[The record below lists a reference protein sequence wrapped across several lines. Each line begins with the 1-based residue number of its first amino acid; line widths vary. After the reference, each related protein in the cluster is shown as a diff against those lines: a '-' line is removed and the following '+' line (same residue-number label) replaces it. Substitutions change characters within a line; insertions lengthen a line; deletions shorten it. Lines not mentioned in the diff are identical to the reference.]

1 MDGFFW
7 LILSMIFR
15 VWYVIVIMFFINV
28 NLYNIMKLGKI
39 VIIEY
44 CIKLIIDLRLED
56 VFSELFV
63 DIVMIKKGVY

>member
-28 NLYNIMKLGKI
+28 NLYNIIKLGKI

>member
-1 MDGFFW
+1 
-7 LILSMIFR
+7 
-15 VWYVIVIMFFINV
+15 MFFINV

-63 DIVMIKKGVY
+63 DIVMIKKEIY

>member
-1 MDGFFW
+1 
-7 LILSMIFR
+7 
-15 VWYVIVIMFFINV
+15 MFFINV

-44 CIKLIIDLRLED
+44 CIKLIIDLRLEV

>member
-63 DIVMIKKGVY
+63 DIVMIKKEIY

>member
-1 MDGFFW
+1 
-7 LILSMIFR
+7 
-15 VWYVIVIMFFINV
+15 
-28 NLYNIMKLGKI
+28 MKLGKI

>member
-63 DIVMIKKGVY
+63 DIVLIKKGVY

>member
-63 DIVMIKKGVY
+63 DIVMIKKGIY

>member
-1 MDGFFW
+1 
-7 LILSMIFR
+7 
-15 VWYVIVIMFFINV
+15 MFFINV

-63 DIVMIKKGVY
+63 DIVMIKKGIY

>member
-44 CIKLIIDLRLED
+44 CIKLIIDLR
-56 VFSELFV
+56 
-63 DIVMIKKGVY
+63 